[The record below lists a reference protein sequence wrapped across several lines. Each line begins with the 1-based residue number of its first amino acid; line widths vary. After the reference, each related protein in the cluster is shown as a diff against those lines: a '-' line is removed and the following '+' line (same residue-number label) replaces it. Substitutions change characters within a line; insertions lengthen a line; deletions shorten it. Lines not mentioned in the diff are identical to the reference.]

1 MSDTNELGHITDIDG
16 ISVGHITDSENHT
29 GVTTIIFSDSVP
41 AGVDVRGGAPGT
53 RETDL
58 LSPLNLV
65 ETIDAIALCGGSA
78 FGLDAASGVMRYL
91 KEKGRG
97 LETGYG
103 KVPIVPAAVIFDL
116 PVSGGKALPDHN
128 WGYEASK
135 ASSENDKSRGN
146 VGAGAGAT
154 VGKLYGLEYAVK
166 SGLGSALVTGAGGL
180 RVGAICVVN
189 SLGDVI
195 DPNTGKV
202 IAGTLG
208 LDKKKFADSRKIIH
222 DISYPYA
229 PPASST
235 IIALIAVGA
244 NLTKLDM
251 NKIARMAHDGIARTI
266 FPSHTMLDG
275 DTVFCVST
283 GGLDFADIT
292 ICGALAAKALELAI
306 IDAVKSAEGISGF
319 MAARDIK
326 GN

>member
-1 MSDTNELGHITDIDG
+1 MSDTNKVGHITDIDG
-16 ISVGHITDSENHT
+16 ISVGHVTDSENHT
-29 GVTTIIFSDSVP
+29 GVTVIIFSDSVP

-65 ETIDAIALCGGSA
+65 ETIDAVALCGGSA
-78 FGLDAASGVMRYL
+78 FGLDAASGVMQYL
-91 KEKGRG
+91 KEEGRG
-97 LETGYG
+97 IETGYG

-135 ASSENDKSRGN
+135 SSSPEDKSRGN

-154 VGKLYGLEYAVK
+154 VGKLYGMEYAVK

-180 RVGAICVVN
+180 KVGAICVVN
-189 SLGDVI
+189 ALGDVI
-195 DPNTGKV
+195 DPETGDV
-202 IAGTLG
+202 IAGTLDTG
-208 LDKKKFADSRKIIH
+208 KKKFVDSRKIIH
-222 DISYPYA
+222 KISYPYA

-235 IIALIAVGA
+235 IIALVAVGA
-244 NLTKLDM
+244 NMTKLDM

-275 DTVFCVST
+275 DTVFCVSM
-283 GGLDFADIT
+283 GGMDYVDLT
-292 ICGALAAKALELAI
+292 ICGALAARALEIAI
-306 IDAVKSAEGISGF
+306 IDAAKSAEAISGF
-319 MAARDIK
+319 MSARDIK
-326 GN
+326 GD